1 MCSIPLET
9 RIKVLFKLQ
18 QVFIHG
24 TGSVLCVGSEWHRF
38 PSSFLV
44 PDYVREVRW
53 IDDGFRGL
61 LPFPFNSTLGGTSA
75 APPYFNNKNQASDQ
89 QYVIHSSL
97 LLVSLRNFG
106 ISISFILQLSV
117 T

>member
-1 MCSIPLET
+1 MLHIFYVCFT
-9 RIKVLFKLQ
+9 LQ